1 MAFVQRLLWDEW
13 NVGHIAKHR
22 VTPEEVE
29 EVCHAE
35 PLVFEAKRG
44 RIIGVGPTVDGRVLA
59 VVLAPEG
66 EGVYYPITAR
76 PASKKE
82 RRLYEKQGG

>member
-1 MAFVQRLLWDEW
+1 M
-13 NVGHIAKHR
+13 GHIAKHR

>member
-1 MAFVQRLLWDEW
+1 
-13 NVGHIAKHR
+13 VGHIAKHR